1 MSGGAN
7 NPLSKVVGRIFPKVP
22 DFVGMIAEQSALAV
36 EATSALVSFMESGS
50 QEAALRVRELE
61 HQGDTIKDRNVD
73 ELNQAFST
81 PMDRED
87 LYRAMISIDEV
98 LNYCKTTV
106 REMEVLGV
114 VPDPYTLEMAQHL
127 KDGAESLNQGYQTFS
142 AAPAGAEGF
151 AQAAKKAER
160 NTEKTYRRALAELCD
175 VEQHVAEMETMDGHS
190 GPEALRKV
198 MDVFKK
204 REVYRHMSNAADKLA
219 GAGSCLH
226 DIVVKTI

>member
-160 NTEKTYRRALAELCD
+160 NTEVVGFLRGCTRWRGTEHEGNERHEHRTGFQNRLC
-175 VEQHVAEMETMDGHS
+175 HS
-190 GPEALRKV
+190 SPPE
-198 MDVFKK
+198 
-204 REVYRHMSNAADKLA
+204 SP
-219 GAGSCLH
+219 
-226 DIVVKTI
+226 

>member
-106 REMEVLGV
+106 REMEAVSYTHLDV
-114 VPDPYTLEMAQHL
+114 YKRQYLRRVPCHL
-127 KDGAESLNQGYQTFS
+127 RGGCCSHRTGTHLSYRGPG
-142 AAPAGAEGF
+142 PAR
-151 AQAAKKAER
+151 QDQC
-160 NTEKTYRRALAELCD
+160 RR
-175 VEQHVAEMETMDGHS
+175 G
-190 GPEALRKV
+190 
-198 MDVFKK
+198 
-204 REVYRHMSNAADKLA
+204 
-219 GAGSCLH
+219 
-226 DIVVKTI
+226 

>member
-98 LNYCKTTV
+98 LN
-106 REMEVLGV
+106 L
-114 VPDPYTLEMAQHL
+114 
-127 KDGAESLNQGYQTFS
+127 SLI
-142 AAPAGAEGF
+142 
-151 AQAAKKAER
+151 
-160 NTEKTYRRALAELCD
+160 
-175 VEQHVAEMETMDGHS
+175 H
-190 GPEALRKV
+190 
-198 MDVFKK
+198 
-204 REVYRHMSNAADKLA
+204 
-219 GAGSCLH
+219 
-226 DIVVKTI
+226 I

>member
-36 EATSALVSFMESGS
+36 DATSALVAFMESGS

-87 LYRAMISIDEV
+87 LYRAMISIDEI

-114 VPDPYTLEMAQHL
+114 VPDAYTLEMAQHL
-127 KDGAESLNQGYQTFS
+127 KDGAESLNQGYQDTLAQTRE
-142 AAPAGAEGF
+142 AAVA
-151 AQAAKKAER
+151 KAEF
-160 NTEKTYRRALAELCD
+160 LAA
-175 VEQHVAEMETMDGHS
+175 VAEMVLWIGYLQWHFRTQGLSLIHISEPTR
-190 GPEALRKV
+190 P
-198 MDVFKK
+198 
-204 REVYRHMSNAADKLA
+204 Y
-219 GAGSCLH
+219 
-226 DIVVKTI
+226 

>member
-36 EATSALVSFMESGS
+36 DATSALVSFMESGS
-50 QEAALRVRELE
+50 EEAALRVRELE
-61 HQGDTIKDRNVD
+61 HRGDSIKDRNVD

-87 LYRAMISIDEV
+87 LYRAMISIDEI

-114 VPDPYTLEMAQHL
+114 APDAHTLEMAHHL
-127 KDGAESLNQGYQTFS
+127 KDGAEALNQGYQTFS
-142 AAPAGAEGF
+142 TAPAGAEGF

-160 NTEKTYRRALAELCD
+160 NTEKTYRRALAELFD
-175 VEQHVAEMETMDGHS
+175 VEQHVAEMESMEGHS

-219 GAGSCLH
+219 GAGGCLH